1 MTTALSPL
9 RRLGRAL
16 RLLWQGLDTARR
28 VLVAGVLNGLLL
40 VLVAGALWLALRP
53 DRTVPGPGT
62 TLVVSLQG
70 TLVEQAVATG
80 VRQRVLGAVQG
91 REGGTQTQL
100 RDVTAALDAAA
111 RDERIGHVLL
121 MLDDFAGGSLP
132 ALREVAQAL
141 QRVRAAGKPVFAWG
155 SAYAQHDFFLAAHA
169 DEAWLHPEGA
179 VWVDGYGRRRT
190 HWRGLLEQVGVD
202 AQVLRAGRYKNALE
216 PYVARGPSPE
226 TLESEG
232 AVFAA
237 LWASYTGAVEK
248 ARRLEPGSVARAIDS
263 LPQSLQALG
272 GDPAR
277 WALQQKWVDRLM
289 TRDELRAEMRRRG
302 TPEGSDG
309 NPSGDGRERADAGFR
324 QVSLPAY
331 LAQLEAPRAKA
342 GEDAGEVGIVVAQGA
357 IIDGR
362 AGPGTVG
369 GLSTAELV
377 RQAREDDR
385 IKALVLRVDSPGGS
399 AFGSELV
406 RRELQLTREAGK
418 PVVVSMGGLAAS
430 GGYWI
435 SMAADELLA
444 DEATIT
450 GSIGVV
456 GLLPSA
462 AGLMKRLDV
471 HAEGV
476 TTTWLR
482 GAGDPRRP
490 PDPRFAALIQARIDG
505 GYRQFIELVAKAR
518 GRTVEQVDAVAQGRV
533 WSGTDALRL
542 GLVDR
547 LGGLEDA
554 VAAAARRA
562 QLDGTPVRRYVE
574 APPSRLAR
582 WLDRLGLASLAA
594 NLGADAAAQA
604 LPAGAL
610 QVLQSVS
617 PWLAPLGDD
626 TAQQQALL
634 SLARDSKGA
643 PAALAH
649 CLCDGGE

>member
-1 MTTALSPL
+1 MTTAPSFL

-16 RLLWQGLDTARR
+16 RLLWRGLDTARR
-28 VLVAGVLNGLLL
+28 VLVAGLLNALLL
-40 VLVAGALWLALRP
+40 ALVAGALWLALRP
-53 DRTVPGPGT
+53 DDTVPGPGT
-62 TLVVSLQG
+62 VLVVSLQG
-70 TLVEQAVATG
+70 TLVEQAVPTSP
-80 VRQRVLGAVQG
+80 RQRVLGAVQG
-91 REGGTQTQL
+91 REGGTQTRL

-132 ALREVAQAL
+132 ALREVALAL
-141 QRVRAAGKPVFAWG
+141 GRVRAAGKPVLAWG
-155 SAYAQHDFFLAAHA
+155 SAYGQHDFFLAAHA

-190 HWRGLLEQVGVD
+190 HWRGLMEQVGVD
-202 AQVLRAGRYKNALE
+202 AQVLRAGRYKNAME
-216 PYVARGPSPE
+216 PFAARGPSPE
-226 TLESEG
+226 TLEAEG
-232 AVFAA
+232 AVFGA

-263 LPQSLQALG
+263 LPQSLQAAG

-277 WALQQKWVDRLM
+277 WALQQKWVDRLL

-302 TPEGSDG
+302 TPEDGGADRGS
-309 NPSGDGRERADAGFR
+309 FR
-324 QVSLPAY
+324 QVGLDAY
-331 LAQLEAPRAKA
+331 LSQLDTPRATGGA
-342 GEDAGEVGIVVAQGA
+342 VGIVVAQGA
-357 IIDGR
+357 ILDGR

-377 RQAREDDR
+377 RRAREDDG

-435 SMAADELLA
+435 SMAADEVLA

-471 HAEGV
+471 HTEGV
-476 TTTWLR
+476 ATTWLR

-518 GRTVEQVDAVAQGRV
+518 GQTVEQIDTVAQGRV
-533 WSGTDALRL
+533 WVGSDALRL

-554 VAAAARRA
+554 VAAAAGRA
-562 QLDGTPVRRYVE
+562 RLEGTPARRYIE
-574 APPSRLAR
+574 APPGRLQR
-582 WLDRLGLASLAA
+582 WLDRLGLAGVAQGLGEQTATDATAPALAA
-594 NLGADAAAQA
+594 PLQA
-604 LPAGAL
+604 LQAM
-610 QVLQSVS
+610 S
-617 PWLAPLGDD
+617 PWLAPLADE
-626 TAQQQALL
+626 AARLQLLQA
-634 SLARDSKGA
+634 LARDAKGA

-649 CLCDGGE
+649 CLCEPLD